1 VLYNPYWSAANNV
14 LTVYYALEQ
23 LNDDIAII
31 NSDVIAEEA
40 VYALFHPDMN
50 LTQWW
55 MGSRCC

>member
-1 VLYNPYWSAANNV
+1 V

-40 VYALFHPDMN
+40 VYALFHPDN
-50 LTQWW
+50 EPYAVVD
-55 MGSRCC
+55 GE